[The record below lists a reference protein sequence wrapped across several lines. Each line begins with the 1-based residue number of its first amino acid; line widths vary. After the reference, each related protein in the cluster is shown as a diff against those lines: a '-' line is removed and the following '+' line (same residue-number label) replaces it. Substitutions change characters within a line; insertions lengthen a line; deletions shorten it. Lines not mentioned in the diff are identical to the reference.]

1 MPRYIQVGEEVVEFP
16 DGMTDAQIER
26 ALASPSTAVPPSS
39 GFRMGLKDPITAG
52 AQLLPRALAGVTS
65 AFGTVPNPVSR
76 FFSNEAQRVDEMARA
91 EEDAYQQ
98 QRAGQGSEGF
108 DFSRLAGNVLNPASI
123 APAVRAASLAR
134 GAGAGKTLQAVA
146 GGAAGAAMQPVTAEE
161 GFEGEKAKQVAI
173 GAVAGPIGERVV
185 AGAGRVLNPLVS
197 KAEQTMRDLGI
208 RPTTGQVLG
217 GQFKNMEDFAQN
229 LPLIGSA
236 ITNARQRTLFDFN
249 KGVINDSLRRI
260 GQRLPADVVGRDA
273 IAHATDVVSKSYDDV
288 LARMQFSVDQATKN
302 RIINSAFGTGNLSTA
317 QGDAV
322 EEALERIVFSKLAG
336 RKTTPGTE
344 FKGIESDLGK
354 MAVNYSNSATAAE
367 REIGQSLS
375 AALKQTRQELRS
387 QNPSLTPRLRRID
400 NAYGK
405 LNVVKIAAANSG
417 AENGVFTPT
426 QFSQAVRQADITRKK
441 SAFAQGKARSQT
453 ISDAA
458 REVLGDESRT
468 SLEGRILASA
478 AGGYGLL
485 SQPQVAIPAAMLTPA
500 MYSRTGQS
508 IVDAALRARPN
519 VVRQL
524 GGLLSGV
531 SPQIGAA
538 TLPNILN
545 EYNRSEALGVVP

>member
-16 DGMTDAQIER
+16 DGMTDAQIAR
-26 ALASPSTAVPPSS
+26 ALSPPSTATPPSS

-65 AFGTVPNPVSR
+65 GFGTVPNPVSR
-76 FFSNEAQRVDEMARA
+76 FFSSEAQRVDEMARA
-91 EEDAYQQ
+91 EEEAYQQ
-98 QRAGQGSEGF
+98 QRAGQGGEGF
-108 DFSRLAGNVLNPASI
+108 DFARLAGNVFNPAAI

-134 GAGAGKTLQAVA
+134 GAGAGKTLQAAA

-173 GAVAGPIGERVV
+173 GAVAGPVGERVV

-208 RPTTGQVLG
+208 RPTAGQVLG

-229 LPLIGSA
+229 LPLVGTA

-249 KGVINDSLRRI
+249 KGVINESLRRI
-260 GQRLPADVVGRDA
+260 GQKLPADVIGRDA

-288 LARMQFSVDQATKN
+288 LGRMTFSLDQATKN
-302 RIINSAFGTGNLSTA
+302 RIISSAFGKSNLSPA

-322 EEALERIVFSKLAG
+322 EEALERIIFNKIAG
-336 RKTTPGTE
+336 RKTTPGIE
-344 FKGIESDLGK
+344 FKGIESDLSK
-354 MAVNYSNSATAAE
+354 MAANYSNSATAAE
-367 REIGQSLS
+367 REIGQALS
-375 AALKQTRQELRS
+375 DALKQTRQELRS

-405 LNVVKIAAANSG
+405 LKVVQIAAASSN
-417 AENGVFTPT
+417 AESGVFTPT
-426 QFSQAVRQADITRKK
+426 QFAQAVRQADITRNK
-441 SAFAQGKARSQT
+441 SAYARGRARSEN

-458 REVLGDESRT
+458 KTVIGDEART

-485 SQPQVAIPAAMLTPA
+485 SQPQFAIPAAVAVPL

-508 IVDAALRARPN
+508 LVDAALRARPN

-524 GGLLSGV
+524 GGLFSGA
-531 SPQIGAA
+531 SPQAGAV

>member
-16 DGMTDAQIER
+16 DGMTDSQIAQ
-26 ALASPSTAVPPSS
+26 ALAPPSTATPPSS

-65 AFGTVPNPVSR
+65 GFGTVPNPVSR
-76 FFSNEAQRVDEMARA
+76 FFSSEAKRVDEMARA

-98 QRAGQGSEGF
+98 QRAGQGGEGF
-108 DFSRLAGNVLNPASI
+108 DFARLAGNIFNPASAALPI
-123 APAVRAASLAR
+123 RAVSLAR
-134 GAGAGKTLQAVA
+134 TAGAGKTLQATA
-146 GGAAGAAMQPVTAEE
+146 GGAVGGAMQPVTAEE

-173 GAVAGPIGERVV
+173 GVVAGPIGERVV

-208 RPTTGQVLG
+208 RLTTGQVLG

-229 LPLIGSA
+229 LPLIGTA

-249 KGVINDSLRRI
+249 KGVINESLRRI

-273 IAHATDVVSKSYDDV
+273 INYAADVVSKSYDDV
-288 LARMQFSVDQATKN
+288 LTRMQFSFNQATKN
-302 RIINSAFGTGNLSTA
+302 RIISAAFGKGNLSTA

-322 EEALERIVFSKLAG
+322 EDALERIVFSKLAG

-367 REIGQSLS
+367 RDVGQALS
-375 AALKQTRQELRS
+375 DALKQTRQELRS

-405 LNVVKIAAANSG
+405 LSVVKIAAANSG
-417 AENGVFTPT
+417 AKNGVFTPT
-426 QFSQAVRQADITRKK
+426 QFGNAVRQADVTRNK
-441 SAFAQGKARSQT
+441 SAYGQGRARSEN

-458 REVLGDESRT
+458 KTVIGEESRT

-485 SQPQVAIPAAMLTPA
+485 SQPQVAIPAAVLTPA

-508 IVDAALRARPN
+508 LVDAALRARPN

-531 SPQIGAA
+531 SPQAGAV

>member
-16 DGMTDAQIER
+16 DGMTDAQIAR
-26 ALASPSTAVPPSS
+26 ALSPPSTATPPSS

-65 AFGTVPNPVSR
+65 GFGTVPNPVSR
-76 FFSNEAQRVDEMARA
+76 FFSGEAQRVDEMARA

-98 QRAGQGSEGF
+98 QRAGQGGEGF
-108 DFSRLAGNVLNPASI
+108 DFARLAGNVLNPAAI

-134 GAGAGKTLQAVA
+134 GAGAGKTLQAAA

-161 GFEGEKAKQVAI
+161 GFEGEKAKQIAI

-208 RPTTGQVLG
+208 RPTAGQVLG

-229 LPLIGSA
+229 LPLVGTA

-249 KGVINDSLRRI
+249 KGVINESLRRI
-260 GQRLPADVVGRDA
+260 GQKLPADVIGRDA

-288 LARMQFSVDQATKN
+288 LGRMTFSLDQATKN
-302 RIINSAFGTGNLSTA
+302 RIISSAFGKSNLSPA

-322 EEALERIVFSKLAG
+322 EEALERIIFNKIAG
-336 RKTTPGTE
+336 RKTTPGIE
-344 FKGIESDLGK
+344 FKGIESDLSK
-354 MAVNYSNSATAAE
+354 MAANYSNSATAAE
-367 REIGQSLS
+367 REIGQALS
-375 AALKQTRQELRS
+375 DALKQTRQELRS

-405 LNVVKIAAANSG
+405 LKVVQIAAASSN
-417 AENGVFTPT
+417 AESGVFTPT
-426 QFSQAVRQADITRKK
+426 QFAQAVRQADITRNK
-441 SAFAQGKARSQT
+441 SAYARGRARSEN

-458 REVLGDESRT
+458 KTVIGDEART

-485 SQPQVAIPAAMLTPA
+485 SQPQVAIPAAVAVPL

-508 IVDAALRARPN
+508 LVDAALRARPN
-519 VVRQL
+519 VARQL
-524 GGLLSGV
+524 GGLFSGA
-531 SPQIGAA
+531 SPQAGAV

>member
-16 DGMTDAQIER
+16 DGMTDAQIAR
-26 ALASPSTAVPPSS
+26 ALSPPSTATPPSS

-65 AFGTVPNPVSR
+65 GFGTVPNPVSR
-76 FFSNEAQRVDEMARA
+76 FFSGEAQRVDEMARA

-98 QRAGQGSEGF
+98 QRAGQGGEGF
-108 DFSRLAGNVLNPASI
+108 DFARLAGNVLNPAAI

-134 GAGAGKTLQAVA
+134 GAGAGKTLQAAA

-173 GAVAGPIGERVV
+173 GAVAGPVGERVV
-185 AGAGRVLNPLVS
+185 AGVGRVLNPLVS
-197 KAEQTMRDLGI
+197 RAEQTMRDLGI
-208 RPTTGQVLG
+208 RPTAGQVLG

-229 LPLIGSA
+229 LPLVGTA

-249 KGVINDSLRRI
+249 KGVINESLRRI
-260 GQRLPADVVGRDA
+260 GQKLPADVIGRDA

-288 LARMQFSVDQATKN
+288 LGRMTFSLDQATKN
-302 RIINSAFGTGNLSTA
+302 RIISSAFGKSNLSPA

-322 EEALERIVFSKLAG
+322 EEALERIIFNKIAG
-336 RKTTPGTE
+336 RKTTPGIE
-344 FKGIESDLGK
+344 FKGIESDLSK
-354 MAVNYSNSATAAE
+354 MAANYSNSATAAE
-367 REIGQSLS
+367 REIGQALS
-375 AALKQTRQELRS
+375 DALKQTRQELRS

-405 LNVVKIAAANSG
+405 LKVVQIAAASSN
-417 AENGVFTPT
+417 AESGVFTPT
-426 QFSQAVRQADITRKK
+426 QFAQAVRQADITRNK
-441 SAFAQGKARSQT
+441 SAYARGRARSEN

-458 REVLGDESRT
+458 KTVIGDEART

-485 SQPQVAIPAAMLTPA
+485 SQPQVAIPAAVAVPL

-508 IVDAALRARPN
+508 LVDAALRARPN
-519 VVRQL
+519 VARQL
-524 GGLLSGV
+524 GGLFSGA
-531 SPQIGAA
+531 SPQAGAV

>member
-1 MPRYIQVGEEVVEFP
+1 MPKYVQVGEDVVEFP
-16 DGMTDAQIER
+16 DGMTDAQIAR
-26 ALASPSTAVPPSS
+26 ALATPSTVTPPSS

-52 AQLLPRALAGVTS
+52 AQMLPRALAGLTS
-65 AFGTVPNPVSR
+65 GFGTVPNPVSR
-76 FFSNEAQRVDEMARA
+76 FFSSEAQRVDEMARA
-91 EEDAYQQ
+91 EEEAYQQ
-98 QRAGQGSEGF
+98 QRQAQGGEGF
-108 DFSRLAGNVLNPASI
+108 DFARLGGNILNPASI
-123 APAVRAASLAR
+123 APATRAAMLAR
-134 GAGAGKTLQAVA
+134 ARGLGRTGQAAV
-146 GGAAGAAMQPVTAEE
+146 GGAAGASLQPVTTEE

-173 GAVAGPIGERVV
+173 GTVAGPVGERVV

-229 LPLIGSA
+229 LPLVGNA

-249 KGVINDSLRRI
+249 KGVINESLRRI

-273 IAHATDVVSKSYDDV
+273 IAYAADVVSNSYDDV

-302 RIINSAFGTGNLSTA
+302 RIISAAFGKGNLSTA

-336 RKTTPGTE
+336 RKTTPGTD

-367 REIGQSLS
+367 RDIGQALS
-375 AALKQTRQELRS
+375 DALKQTRQELRS

-485 SQPQVAIPAAMLTPA
+485 SQPQVAIPAAVLTPA

-508 IVDAALRARPN
+508 IVDAALRARPG

-531 SPQIGAA
+531 SPQTGAA
-538 TLPNILN
+538 TLPSILN
-545 EYNRSEALGVVP
+545 EYNRSEALSVAP